1 MKAPK
6 FESKL
11 VNKVDGSMVGVCGRM
26 FVLTDNQL
34 WAETFNAFALK
45 NSLHHKAALRWAIE
59 ECGEHNL
66 KWVAL
71 CDLP

>member
-1 MKAPK
+1 
-6 FESKL
+6 
-11 VNKVDGSMVGVCGRM
+11 MVGACGQM
-26 FVLTDNQL
+26 HVLTYNRN
-34 WAETFNAFALK
+34 WADTFNAFALK
-45 NSLHHKAALRWAIE
+45 NSLHHQDALRWAIE